1 VICDWHYERPDLSA
15 VMFALKGFTV
25 LTCPWRTPEVALRQL
40 ENTRTF
46 ISTASKAT
54 KERYA
59 GILQT
64 EWGNAEK
71 FVNDFMEIKNNGGAA
86 PEKEK
91 TAANTFYLLT
101 KQIADN

>member
-1 VICDWHYERPDLSA
+1 
-15 VMFALKGFTV
+15 MFALKGFTV
-25 LTCPWRTPEVALRQL
+25 LTCPWRTPEVALMQL
-40 ENTRTF
+40 ENTGTF

-64 EWGNAEK
+64 EWGSAEK
-71 FVNDFMEIKNNGGAA
+71 FVRDFLEIKAAGAA
-86 PEKEK
+86 SQEKEK

-101 KQIADN
+101 KKIAAN